1 MFSMRSVL
9 ALFSLMVPLL
19 ASSER
24 APAASGAVRITTTTP
39 EYCAAL
45 SERLAGLP
53 GAGAEAPRAM
63 AEEGRRLC
71 AEGQVRVGIAW
82 LRRALRIAS
91 GLE

>member
-1 MFSMRSVL
+1 MRSIL
-9 ALFSLMVPLL
+9 ALFSLVVPLL
-19 ASSER
+19 ASSEH
-24 APAASGAVRITTTTP
+24 APAASGAVRITTITP
-39 EYCAAL
+39 EYCATL
-45 SERLAGLP
+45 YERLAGLP
-53 GAGAEAPRAM
+53 GAEAEAPRVM

>member
-1 MFSMRSVL
+1 MRSVL

-39 EYCAAL
+39 EYCVAL
-45 SERLAGLP
+45 SRRLATLP
-53 GAGAEAPRAM
+53 GAEDEAPRAM
-63 AEEGRRLC
+63 AAEGRRLC

-82 LRRALRIAS
+82 LRRAMRAAS